1 MNKIR
6 KILFIVILFLS
17 LFLIQGLYCYLT
29 DTSEVVAN
37 TISIKDTTSY
47 TVVHQKMNLDGITY
61 SPYFSETIEV
71 PLGTEMTPPVDT
83 ITGFISPATQ
93 TVLLNTFNNTVIT
106 YSYDREQYHLTIND
120 SNYVNT
126 ETPSGDY
133 YYGTEITLTANEYDS
148 NNNPFIKW
156 SNNNTNRTYTF
167 TITEDTTIGPV
178 YAEGYEITFEP
189 NGGSPI
195 PNVIERYE
203 NQALGTLPVVT
214 RDDCATTTGSYSERG
229 CTYAY
234 RFEGW
239 FTEQEFIHQVNEDYV
254 PNRDMTLYA
263 KWNKVYFHDDEEV
276 FNGNNMIDTEIALF
290 SEQNA
295 DKDFIV
301 TFTLTD
307 MENGQGVGGEKRAVL
322 FSDLNETGPVYPGTM
337 FRYDT
342 DNKIKDFQ
350 IVANVNSGDN
360 TYGGRKTST
369 VSDFEVGMTVVM
381 KRESGVLFYSID
393 GGETFIQYNDFSNF
407 NRYFNIPATFGGE
420 YRTNLTPYRYF
431 KGTLTNMTVEL
442 IEPKSYTVKFNA
454 NGGTGMM
461 LDQVI
466 SLNSSIT
473 LRPNSY
479 TKPGGA
485 FLGWN
490 TEPDG
495 SGTPYT
501 DEQLVSG
508 LANEG
513 EVVTLYAQWQ
523 DTAVYYVAFDANGG
537 TGSMDNQEFAF
548 DSTQSLNPSEFSK
561 EGYIFDSWNTEP
573 DGSGTRYEE
582 GERVTNLTN
591 VPNEVV
597 TLYARYGKREYH
609 HDGEITFN
617 GVDDYVDTEI
627 NLYSAVNIDKD
638 FDISFDLIYADPING
653 TVYQPTILNAKDED
667 HIISGTTNLVPG
679 FVVRF
684 NSSYSPL
691 DIKGRWGSKDS
702 TDHVATDNVPIHF
715 EFHRRNGVVTS
726 TYSYN
731 DGANTHTITLYD
743 QKTWS
748 LESNNN
754 ENITLG
760 ARVMN
765 GVADRFFTGTLANI
779 DIVVY
784 DE

>member
-1 MNKIR
+1 MR
-6 KILFIVILFLS
+6 KIKVSILIVFHFFILF
-17 LFLIQGLYCYLT
+17 FVGGIYCYSTDSQSLT
-29 DTSEVVAN
+29 N
-37 TISIKDTTSY
+37 TISIKNTTTY
-47 TVVHQKMNLDGITY
+47 TVVHQKMDLDGVNYTT
-61 SPYFSETIEV
+61 YFSETIEV
-71 PLGTEMTPPVDT
+71 PLGTEVTPPVDT
-83 ITGFISPATQ
+83 ITGFISPNTQ

-120 SNYVNT
+120 SNYVTT
-126 ETPSGDY
+126 ETPTGDY
-133 YYGTEITLTANEYDS
+133 YYGTVITLVANEYDN
-148 NNNPFIKW
+148 NNNPFLKW

-195 PNVIERYE
+195 PSVLERFE
-203 NQALGTLPVVT
+203 NQALGALPVVT
-214 RDDCATTTGSYSERG
+214 RDDCATTSGSYSERG

-239 FTEQEFIHQVNEDYV
+239 FTEPEFINQVNEDYV

-263 KWNKVYFHDDEEV
+263 KWNKVYFHDDQEV
-276 FNGNNMIDTEIALF
+276 FNGKNMIDTEIALF

-295 DKDFIV
+295 NKDFIV

-307 MENGQGVGGEKRAVL
+307 MKNGQGVGGEKRAVL
-322 FSDLNETGPVYPGTM
+322 FSDLNEISPVFPGAM

-342 DNKIKDFQ
+342 TNSVRDFQ
-350 IVANVNSGDN
+350 IVANVNPGDN
-360 TYGGRKTST
+360 TYGGRMTTT
-369 VSDFEVGMTVVM
+369 VSDFEVGMTFVM
-381 KRESGVLFYSID
+381 KRESGILSYSID
-393 GGETFIQYNDFSNF
+393 GGQTFIQYNDFSNF
-407 NRYFNIPATFGGE
+407 NRYFDIPATFGGE
-420 YRTNLTPYRYF
+420 YKSDLTPYRYF

-466 SLNSSIT
+466 LLDSSIT
-473 LRPNSY
+473 LRPNNF
-479 TKPGGA
+479 TKPRSE

-508 LANEG
+508 IANEG

-523 DTAVYYVAFDANGG
+523 DTDVYYVAFDANGG
-537 TGSMDNQEFAF
+537 TGSMENQEIPLNTA
-548 DSTQSLNPSEFSK
+548 QNLNPSEFSK

-582 GERVTNLTN
+582 EERVMNLTN
-591 VPNEVV
+591 VPDEVV

-609 HDGEITFN
+609 HDGEISFN
-617 GVDDYVDTEI
+617 GVDEYIDTEV
-627 NLYSAVNIDKD
+627 NLYSAVNINKD

-653 TVYQPTILNAKDED
+653 TVYQPTILNAKDES
-667 HIISGTTNLVPG
+667 HIISGTNNKVPG
-679 FVVRF
+679 FAVRF
-684 NSSYSPL
+684 NGKYSPI

-702 TDHVATDNVPIHF
+702 TDQVPTENVPIHF

-743 QKTWS
+743 QKNWS

-754 ENITLG
+754 ENITIG
-760 ARVMN
+760 ARVAN

-784 DE
+784 E